1 MLYQKVSLFGNIAP
15 YGYKRVKLSNS
26 KGYSLEV
33 DEKEANIVSEIYRL
47 YAYEN
52 KSINGIAR
60 QLNEIF

>member
-33 DEKEANIVSEIYRL
+33 DEKEANIVSEIY
-47 YAYEN
+47 
-52 KSINGIAR
+52 
-60 QLNEIF
+60 